1 MRKSSDRI
9 ADMIVNTCET
19 EGYDLDELVHK
30 ACAFFFNKPNLQL
43 QHERTEMPSDVLVP
57 TLTAVDASGQ
67 TTQVAYRSL
76 FPTMTD
82 LVDL

>member
-1 MRKSSDRI
+1 MQKSSDRI
-9 ADMIVNTCET
+9 ADIFLKTCET
-19 EGYDLDELVHK
+19 EGYDLNDLVQK
-30 ACAFFFNKPNLQL
+30 ACAFFCNKPNLQL